1 MPITAQKQSTNTLSQ
16 PHNLLLIDGSNL
28 AFRMFFALEMSN
40 LRNIKG
46 EPTWAV
52 YGTLKA
58 LFDCIEK
65 AQPTA
70 IAVAFDLP
78 QPSFRH
84 ELFEAYKA
92 NRPDEMP
99 DDLKLQWPLIK
110 NLFRHLH
117 IPVIEE
123 PGYEADDVIG
133 IMARKAENQ
142 GYNVVI
148 LSGDKDL
155 YQLVTDKVSMA
166 VPQRGG
172 GLKIMG
178 PADVVENLGVNP
190 IQVPDY
196 KGIAGDSSDNIPG
209 VKGLG
214 PKAAINLLT
223 EYGSLEGIYAN
234 IDKVGP
240 PKTKEKLIEQEANAR
255 LSKHIATIITDE
267 SQISK
272 NPHLGLEAC
281 HLEVPETGPLVQ
293 FLKDMEFTS
302 VLKRLPV
309 VLKPFNHGKMV
320 QVDVGEINEPTKQ
333 ENQTKPAFK
342 QIQNPTIEELDKPL
356 EDLVVKPFIVKDKV
370 TLNLMLKELN
380 KVERYAIDLETTGL
394 NTLNCEIVGIA
405 LAYEHNS
412 ELKTFYIPTMLANAP
427 EFTID
432 EILVEIKPLLED
444 KSKLQIIQNAKFEK
458 RIFRRYGIKTHNNF
472 YDTMLASYVE
482 DPSNKHGLKA
492 QSKRVFRWRMTE
504 IEELIGTGRKQITIN
519 EAPLTE
525 VAEYAAADA
534 YVTYKLHEYYENS
547 LDKNGKEL
555 LKHIEFPL
563 VDVLVDIESN
573 GVSLDVEHFRKL
585 SVELKQKIQD
595 LEQGIYKLSGTEFNV
610 SSPKQLSG
618 ILFDEM
624 NIAPVGKK
632 NKTGAYST
640 DISTLETLLLEYKL
654 DTKQKDFIKCI
665 IEYRTLTKLS
675 STYVETLPNLIA
687 KETGRLHSDF
697 NQVVTATG
705 RLSSSNPNLQN
716 IPIRDKYGREIRRGF
731 IAKDSKHSLICA
743 DYSQIELRILAHMAN
758 EKALIEAFLN
768 KQDIHKRT
776 AMEILGKTESEITDD
791 DRRLGKTLNFALIYM
806 QGPFATAKQLGISMS
821 EARDFI
827 KKYFTAFPNIQPFMD
842 KILAGAH
849 EDGYVETIFGR
860 RRYFK
865 NINSPNK
872 MLQKEE
878 ERQAFNTPLQ
888 GTAADIIKKAMIELY
903 DSLNWHYPE
912 AKIILQVHDELI
924 IECPTEIAST
934 VATHVQEKM
943 QNVIKLKVPLIVDL
957 AIGQNWLDAA

>member
-1 MPITAQKQSTNTLSQ
+1 MAKAPT
-16 PHNLLLIDGSNL
+16 LLLIDGSNL

-40 LRNIKG
+40 LRNAKG
-46 EPTWAV
+46 EPTWAI

-58 LFDCIEK
+58 LFDTIEK
-65 AQPTA
+65 SQPSA

-78 QPSFRH
+78 EPSFRH
-84 ELFEAYKA
+84 VMFEDYKA

-99 DDLKLQWPLIK
+99 DDLKIQWPNIK
-110 NLFRHLH
+110 SLFRHLH

-123 PGYEADDVIG
+123 AGFEADDMIG
-133 IMARKAENQ
+133 ILARKAERH
-142 GYNVVI
+142 GYNVQI

-155 YQLVTDKVSMA
+155 YQLVTDKVSMV

-172 GLKIMG
+172 GLKFMG
-178 PADVVENLGVNP
+178 PADVLEQLGVKP
-190 IQVPDY
+190 EQVPDY

-214 PKAAINLLT
+214 PKAAINLLG
-223 EYGSLEGIYAN
+223 EYGSIENIYAN

-240 PKTKEKLIEQEANAR
+240 PKTKEKLIEQEDKAR
-255 LSKHIATIITDE
+255 LSKHIATIITDDT
-267 SQISK
+267 K
-272 NPHLGLEAC
+272 VNNDHLDLEAC
-281 HLEVPETGPLVQ
+281 HLEVPDTDALIK
-293 FLKDMEFTS
+293 FLKDFEFYS
-302 VLKRLPV
+302 VLKRLPA
-309 VLKPFNHGKMV
+309 VLKPFNNGNLVK
-320 QVDVGEINEPTKQ
+320 VDVGDIQNINNNEADDPKPIIKQ
-333 ENQTKPAFK
+333 A
-342 QIQNPTIEELDKPL
+342 QNPTLEEIDKPL
-356 EDLVVKPFIVKDKV
+356 EDLVINPFIVGDRS
-370 TLNLMLKELN
+370 TLNILIKELS
-380 KVERYAIDLETTGL
+380 KVNAYSIDLETTGL
-394 NTLNCEIVGIA
+394 NTLNCEIVGFAIA
-405 LAYEHNS
+405 YKSGED
-412 ELKTFYIPTMLANAP
+412 LKSFYIPVLPSGAQ
-427 EFTID
+427 ELSLSDLID
-432 EILVEIKPLLED
+432 ELKQILED

-458 RIFRRYGIKTHNNF
+458 RILKRYGIKLHSNF

-492 QSKRVFRWRMTE
+492 QSKRVFKLRMTE
-504 IEELIGTGRKQITIN
+504 IEEIIGTGRKQITIN

-525 VAEYAAADA
+525 VAKYAAADA
-534 YVTYKLHEYYENS
+534 YVTYKLYEYYENI
-547 LDKNGKEL
+547 LDKNAKEL

-563 VDVLVDIESN
+563 VEVLADIESN
-573 GVSLDVEHFRKL
+573 GISLDVEHFRKL
-585 SVELKQKIQD
+585 GLELKSKIQ
-595 LEQGIYKLSGTEFNV
+595 EMESRIHELSGLEFNI

-618 ILFDEM
+618 VLFEEM

-640 DISTLETLLLEYKL
+640 DIDTLETLLADYELN
-654 DTKQKDFIKCI
+654 DKQKEFVEKI
-665 IEYRTLTKLS
+665 IQYRSLTKLS
-675 STYVETLPNLIA
+675 STYVENLPNLIA

-716 IPIRDKYGREIRRGF
+716 IPIRDAYGKEIRRGF
-731 IAKDSKHSLICA
+731 IAKDLEHVLVCA

-758 EKALIEAFLN
+758 EKALIEAFTN
-768 KQDIHKRT
+768 DQDIHKRT
-776 AMEILGKTESEITDD
+776 AMEILGKTASEITED

-842 KILAGAH
+842 KTLAKAH
-849 EDGYVETIFGR
+849 QEGYVETIFSR

-888 GTAADIIKKAMIELY
+888 GTAADIIKKAMVELY
-903 DSLNWHYPE
+903 SKLEAQHPD
-912 AKIILQVHDELI
+912 AKIILQVHDELV
-924 IECPTEIAST
+924 IECPKEKADV
-934 VATHVQEKM
+934 VAKLTQETM
-943 QNVIKLKVPLIVDL
+943 QNIVKLKVPLTVDL
-957 AIGQNWLDAA
+957 AIGPNWLEAA

>member
-1 MPITAQKQSTNTLSQ
+1 
-16 PHNLLLIDGSNL
+16 
-28 AFRMFFALEMSN
+28 MFFALEMSN
-40 LRNIKG
+40 LRNAKG

-78 QPSFRH
+78 EPSFRH
-84 ELFEAYKA
+84 EMFEEYKA

-99 DDLKLQWPLIK
+99 DDLKTQWPLIK

-117 IPVIEE
+117 IPVLEE
-123 PGYEADDVIG
+123 PGYEADDMIG
-133 IMARKAENQ
+133 IMARKAERH
-142 GYNVVI
+142 GYNVTI

-172 GLKIMG
+172 GLNIMG
-178 PADVVENLGVNP
+178 PQAVLEQLGVKP
-190 IQVPDY
+190 EQVPDY

-214 PKAAINLLT
+214 PKAAINLLGS
-223 EYGSLEGIYAN
+223 YGSLEGIYEN

-240 PKTKEKLIEQEANAR
+240 PKTKEKLIEQEDKAR
-255 LSKHIATIITDE
+255 LSKHIATIITDD
-267 SQISK
+267 SQIK
-272 NPHLGLEAC
+272 NSQLDLEAC
-281 HLEVPETGPLVQ
+281 HLEVPETSALVE

-302 VLKRLPV
+302 ILKRLPA
-309 VLKPFNHGKMV
+309 VLKPFNNGKLV
-320 QVDVGEINEPTKQ
+320 AVDVGEIQEKQ
-333 ENQTKPAFK
+333 AETKPVFK
-342 QIQNPTIEELDKPL
+342 QSQNPSLEEIDKPL
-356 EDLVVKPFIVKDKV
+356 EDLVVKPFIVQNSSSFK
-370 TLNLMLKELN
+370 LMLKELEA
-380 KVERYAIDLETTGL
+380 KELYAIDLETTGL

-405 LAYEHNS
+405 IAYNQEDK
-412 ELKTFYIPTMLANAP
+412 LKSFYIPAMNHGLN
-427 EFTID
+427 ID
-432 EILVEIKPLLED
+432 EILSELKPILENKD
-444 KSKLQIIQNAKFEK
+444 KLQIIQNAKFEK
-458 RIFRRYGIKTHNNF
+458 RILKRYGIKTHNNF
-472 YDTMLASYVE
+472 FDTMLASYVE

-492 QSKRVFRWRMTE
+492 QSKRIFKWRMTE

-519 EAPLTE
+519 EVPLTE

-534 YVTYKLHEYYENS
+534 YVTYKLYEYYQTS
-547 LDKNGKEL
+547 LDKTAKEL

-563 VDVLVDIESN
+563 VDVLASIEDN
-573 GVSLDVEHFRKL
+573 GVSLDTKHFEKL
-585 SVELKQKIQD
+585 SQELKNKIAE
-595 LEQGIYKLSGTEFNV
+595 LEQEIYKLTGSEFNI

-624 NIAPVGKK
+624 NIEPVGKK

-640 DISTLETLLLEYKL
+640 DIDTLETLLNDYDL
-654 DTKQKDFIKCI
+654 DAKQKKFVENI
-665 IEYRTLTKLS
+665 IEYRSLSKLN
-675 STYVETLPNLIA
+675 STYVDTLPNLIS

-731 IAKDSKHSLICA
+731 IAKPGHLLVCA

-758 EKALIEAFLN
+758 EKALIDAFMQG
-768 KQDIHKRT
+768 QDIHKRT
-776 AMEILGKTESEITDD
+776 AMEMLGKSEAEISED

-806 QGPFATAKQLGISMS
+806 QGPFATAKQLGISMN

-827 KKYFTAFPNIQPFMD
+827 KKYFEAFPNIQPYMN
-842 KILAGAH
+842 KVLSGAH
-849 EDGYVETIFGR
+849 EDGFVETLFGR
-860 RRYFK
+860 KRYFR

-872 MLQKEE
+872 ILQKEE

-903 DSLNWHYPE
+903 NSLEWYHPQ
-912 AKIILQVHDELI
+912 ARIILQVHDELV
-924 IECPTEIAST
+924 IECPEDMATTIAS
-934 VATHVQEKM
+934 HVQEKM
-943 QNVIKLKVPLIVDL
+943 QNVVKLRVPLTVDL
-957 AIGQNWLDAA
+957 ASGKNWLEAA

>member
-1 MPITAQKQSTNTLSQ
+1 
-16 PHNLLLIDGSNL
+16 
-28 AFRMFFALEMSN
+28 MSN
-40 LRNIKG
+40 LRNAKG

-78 QPSFRH
+78 EPSFRH
-84 ELFEAYKA
+84 EMFEEYKA

-99 DDLKLQWPLIK
+99 DDLKTQWPLIK
-110 NLFRHLH
+110 DLFRHLQ
-117 IPVIEE
+117 IPVLEQ
-123 PGYEADDVIG
+123 PGFEADDMIG
-133 IMARKAENQ
+133 IMARKAERN
-142 GYNVVI
+142 GYRVTI

-155 YQLVTDKVSMA
+155 FQLVTDQVSMA

-172 GLKIMG
+172 GLKFMS
-178 PADVVENLGVNP
+178 PQDVVEQLGVTP
-190 IQVPDY
+190 EQVPDY

-214 PKAAINLLT
+214 PKAAINLLG
-223 EYGSLEGIYAN
+223 EYGSIEGIYQN

-240 PKTKEKLIEQEANAR
+240 PKTKEKLIEQEDKAR
-255 LSKHIATIITDE
+255 LSKHIATIIVDD
-267 SQISK
+267 SLIHSD
-272 NPHLGLEAC
+272 LDLEAC
-281 HLEVPETGPLVQ
+281 HLEVPEVTALVQ

-302 VLKRLPV
+302 VLKRLPA
-309 VLKPFNHGKMV
+309 VLKPFNNGKLV
-320 QVDVGEINEPTKQ
+320 SVDVGEIAGDTPVES
-333 ENQTKPAFK
+333 KPQPVFK
-342 QIQNPTIEELDKPL
+342 QSLNPTLEDLDKPL
-356 EDLVVKPFIVKDKV
+356 ENLVIKPFIIKDSV
-370 TLNLMLKELN
+370 SLGLMLKELS

-405 LAYEHNS
+405 LAYLLNNN
-412 ELKTFYIPTMLANAP
+412 LKSFYIPTMLSAGQGLDIN
-427 EFTID
+427 TILD
-432 EILVEIKPLLED
+432 ELKPTLED

-458 RIFRRYGIKTHNNF
+458 RILKRYGIKTHNNF

-492 QSKRVFRWRMTE
+492 QAKRVFRWRMTE

-534 YVTYKLHEYYENS
+534 YVTYKLYDYYEAN
-547 LDKNGKEL
+547 LDKNAKEL

-563 VDVLVDIESN
+563 VDVLVSIEDN
-573 GVSLDVEHFRKL
+573 GVSLDIEHFRKL
-585 SVELKQKIQD
+585 SIELKEKIHV
-595 LEQGIYKLSGTEFNV
+595 LEQEIYQISGSEFNIA
-610 SSPKQLSG
+610 SPKQLSS
-618 ILFDEM
+618 ILFQEM
-624 NIAPVGKK
+624 NIEPVGKK

-640 DISTLETLLLEYKL
+640 DIGTLETLLSDYDLS
-654 DTKQKDFIKCI
+654 DKQKNFVNNI
-665 IEYRTLTKLS
+665 IGFRTLSKLN
-675 STYVETLPNLIA
+675 STYVDTLPNLIA

-731 IAKDSKHSLICA
+731 IAKPGYKLICA

-768 KQDIHKRT
+768 NQDIHKRT
-776 AMEILGKTESEITDD
+776 AMEILGKSESEVTED

-806 QGPFATAKQLGISMS
+806 QGPFATAKQLGISMND
-821 EARDFI
+821 ARNFI
-827 KKYFTAFPNIQPFMD
+827 KKYFAAFPNIQPFMD
-842 KILAGAH
+842 KVLTSAH

-860 RRYFK
+860 KRYFK

-903 DSLNWHYPE
+903 SSLEWHHPE

-924 IECPTEIAST
+924 IECPSDIAQTIAS
-934 VATHVQEKM
+934 HIQEKM
-943 QNVIKLKVPLIVDL
+943 QSVVKLRVPLTVDS
-957 AIGQNWLDAA
+957 AIGDNWLDAA